1 MPHNPI
7 DYANTVIYKI
17 VSNDLTITDSYV
29 GHKTDFKSRKCQH
42 KNTCNNEKVGRH
54 NLKVYKFIRE
64 NGGWNSF
71 SMVLIEN
78 YPCKDT
84 HEAASRERCWYETLN
99 AQLNAI
105 YPQRS
110 RTEYLENNKDIIS
123 QQRKRYREIYNQTH
137 KESISKHSGEIPT
150 CECGSSF
157 RLGYL
162 ARHNRTKSHMSY
174 TTNHSSPSL
183 Y

>member
-1 MPHNPI
+1 MPHIPI

-17 VSNDLTITDSYV
+17 VSNHLTILDSYV
-29 GHKTDFKSRKCQH
+29 GHTTDFKSRKSNH
-42 KNTCNNEKVGRH
+42 KLTCNNERAGRH

-64 NGGWNSF
+64 NGGWDSF

-84 HEAASRERCWYETLN
+84 HEASSRERYWYETLN

-110 RTEYLENNKDIIS
+110 RAEYLEDNKDVIR
-123 QQRKRYREIYNQTH
+123 QQRQGYYETH
-137 KESISKHSGEIPT
+137 KVANSKHYGEIIK
-150 CECGSSF
+150 CDCGSSF
-157 RLGYL
+157 VRSYL
-162 ARHNRTKSHMSY
+162 ARHIRTKNHISY
-174 TTNHSSPSL
+174 TTPLPSPPP